1 MARSNL
7 LFNLPDADVIQVEQM
22 LAKGTHAVRSL
33 HRAQVLLQLHRG
45 KTPTQVATL
54 VPVSEATVYNL
65 RKRYLAEGLAIALN
79 EKPRPGQPS
88 KFDKAAQA
96 HLTALACSEA
106 PEGRSR
112 WTLRLLADRLVELR
126 LVESVSHKTV
136 GEQLKKT
143 SSSLGLNS
151 SGASVR

>member
-7 LFNLPDADVIQVEQM
+7 LFTLPDAEVTQLEQM

-33 HRAQVLLQLHRG
+33 HRAQVLLQLHQG
-45 KTPTQVATL
+45 KTPTQVTSL

-65 RKRYLAEGLAIALN
+65 RKRYLVEGLTSALN

-88 KFDKAAQA
+88 KFDKATQA
-96 HLTALACSEA
+96 HLTALACSQA

-126 LVESVSHKTV
+126 LVESISHKTV
-136 GEQLKKT
+136 GEQLKKIN
-143 SSSLGLNS
+143 SNPGSNS